1 MLSYRVRSY
10 NLNYYFIF
18 DVSLFYNSEIEK
30 EMLNAKLTNNFT
42 ANFTTALLYVQKCC
56 DYIIIHGGL
65 VTKY

>member
-18 DVSLFYNSEIEK
+18 DVSLFYNSEIEI
-30 EMLNAKLTNNFT
+30 ERLNAKLTN
-42 ANFTTALLYVQKCC
+42 NFTTALLYVQKCC
-56 DYIIIHGGL
+56 DYLIIHRGV